1 MVAGRANE
9 GLAVFVCTFGYVGF
23 FPIAPGTAG
32 SAAGLIVYVMFRWLG
47 IPHFELP
54 LIVVLFALGVFYG
67 AASEQA
73 LGGVDPGPVVIDE
86 VMGMLITLFL
96 IPANWMGMI
105 AGFVLFRLFDI
116 LKPYPARTLER
127 LPGGLGMMSDDL
139 MAAVYANLTL
149 HAAYYLA
156 PKFVS

>member
-1 MVAGRANE
+1 MVAKRRG
-9 GLAVFVCTFGYVGF
+9 AVFVCTFGYVGF
-23 FPIAPGTAG
+23 FPVAPGTAG
-32 SAAGLIVYVMFRWLG
+32 SAAGLIVYLMFRWLG

-86 VMGMLITLFL
+86 VMGMLMTLFL
-96 IPANWMGMI
+96 IPVNWMGMI
-105 AGFVLFRLFDI
+105 AGFLLFRAFDI
-116 LKPYPARTLER
+116 LKPYPARKLER
-127 LPGGLGMMSDDL
+127 LPGGLGIMSDDL

-149 HAAYYLA
+149 HAVYYLA
-156 PKFVS
+156 PRLVS

>member
-1 MVAGRANE
+1 MVAKRRG
-9 GLAVFVCTFGYVGF
+9 AVFVCTFGYVGF

-32 SAAGLIVYVMFRWLG
+32 SAAGLIVYLMFRRLG

-86 VMGMLITLFL
+86 VMGMLVTLFL
-96 IPANWMGMI
+96 IPVNWMGMI
-105 AGFVLFRLFDI
+105 AGFVLFRVFDI
-116 LKPYPARTLER
+116 LKPYPARKLER

-149 HAAYYLA
+149 HAAYHLA

>member
-1 MVAGRANE
+1 MVAKRRG
-9 GLAVFVCTFGYVGF
+9 AVFVCTFGYIGF

-32 SAAGLIVYVMFRWLG
+32 SAAGLIVYLMFRRLG

-73 LGGVDPGPVVIDE
+73 LGAVDPGPVVIDE
-86 VMGMLITLFL
+86 VMGMLMTLFL
-96 IPANWMGMI
+96 IPVNWMGMI
-105 AGFVLFRLFDI
+105 AGFVLFRVFDI
-116 LKPYPARTLER
+116 LKPYPARKLER
-127 LPGGLGMMSDDL
+127 LPGGLGIMSDDL

>member
-1 MVAGRANE
+1 MQ

-32 SAAGLIVYVMFRWLG
+32 SAAGLIVYVLFRWLG

-96 IPANWMGMI
+96 IPVNWMGMI
-105 AGFVLFRLFDI
+105 AGFVVFRLFDI
-116 LKPYPARTLER
+116 LKPFPARTLER

>member
-1 MVAGRANE
+1 MVAKRRG
-9 GLAVFVCTFGYVGF
+9 AVFVCTFGYVGF

-32 SAAGLIVYVMFRWLG
+32 SAAGLIVYLMFRRLG

-67 AASEQA
+67 AESERA

-86 VMGMLITLFL
+86 VMGMLVTLFL
-96 IPANWMGMI
+96 IPVNWMGMI
-105 AGFVLFRLFDI
+105 AGFVLFRVFDI
-116 LKPYPARTLER
+116 LKPYPARKLER

>member
-1 MVAGRANE
+1 MVAKRRG
-9 GLAVFVCTFGYVGF
+9 AVFVCTFGYVGF
-23 FPIAPGTAG
+23 FPVAPGTAG
-32 SAAGLIVYVMFRWLG
+32 SAAGLIVYLMFRWLG

-86 VMGMLITLFL
+86 VMGMLMTLFL
-96 IPANWMGMI
+96 IPVNWMGMI
-105 AGFVLFRLFDI
+105 AGFVLFRVFDI
-116 LKPYPARTLER
+116 LKPYPARKLER
-127 LPGGLGMMSDDL
+127 LPGGLGIMSDDL

-149 HAAYYLA
+149 HAVYYLA
-156 PKFVS
+156 PRLVS

>member
-1 MVAGRANE
+1 MVAKRRV
-9 GLAVFVCTFGYVGF
+9 AVFVCTFGYVGF

-32 SAAGLIVYVMFRWLG
+32 SAAGLIVYLMFRWLG

-54 LIVVLFALGVFYG
+54 LIGVLFALGVFYG

-86 VMGMLITLFL
+86 VMGMLMTLFL
-96 IPANWMGMI
+96 IPVNWMGMI
-105 AGFVLFRLFDI
+105 AGFVLFRVFDI
-116 LKPYPARTLER
+116 LKPYPARKLER
-127 LPGGLGMMSDDL
+127 LPGGLGVMSDDL

-156 PKFVS
+156 PRFVS

>member
-1 MVAGRANE
+1 MVAKRRV
-9 GLAVFVCTFGYVGF
+9 AVFVCTFGYVGF

-32 SAAGLIVYVMFRWLG
+32 SAAGLIVYLMFRWLG

-86 VMGMLITLFL
+86 VMGMLMTLFL
-96 IPANWMGMI
+96 IPVNWMGMI
-105 AGFVLFRLFDI
+105 AGFVLFRVFDI
-116 LKPYPARTLER
+116 LKPYPARKLER
-127 LPGGLGMMSDDL
+127 LPGGLGVMSDDL

-156 PKFVS
+156 PRFVS

>member
-1 MVAGRANE
+1 MVAKRRG
-9 GLAVFVCTFGYVGF
+9 AVFVCTFGYVGF
-23 FPIAPGTAG
+23 FPVAPGTAG
-32 SAAGLIVYVMFRWLG
+32 SAAGLIVYLVFRWLG

-86 VMGMLITLFL
+86 VMGMLMTLFL
-96 IPANWMGMI
+96 IPVNWMGMI
-105 AGFVLFRLFDI
+105 AGFLLFRVFDI
-116 LKPYPARTLER
+116 LKPYPARKLER
-127 LPGGLGMMSDDL
+127 LPGGLGIMSDDL
-139 MAAVYANLTL
+139 LAAVYANLTL

-156 PKFVS
+156 PRFVS

>member
-1 MVAGRANE
+1 MVAKRRG
-9 GLAVFVCTFGYVGF
+9 AVFVCTFGYVGF

-32 SAAGLIVYVMFRWLG
+32 SAAGLIVYLMFRRLG
-47 IPHFELP
+47 IPHFEFP

-73 LGGVDPGPVVIDE
+73 LGRVDPGPVVIDE
-86 VMGMLITLFL
+86 VMGMLMTLFL
-96 IPANWMGMI
+96 IPVNWMGMI
-105 AGFVLFRLFDI
+105 AGFVLFRVFDI
-116 LKPYPARTLER
+116 LKPYPARKLER
-127 LPGGLGMMSDDL
+127 LPGGLGIMSDDL

>member
-1 MVAGRANE
+1 MVAKRRG
-9 GLAVFVCTFGYVGF
+9 AVFVCTFGYVGF
-23 FPIAPGTAG
+23 FPVAPGTAG
-32 SAAGLIVYVMFRWLG
+32 SAAGLIVYLMFRWLG

-86 VMGMLITLFL
+86 VMGMLMTLFL
-96 IPANWMGMI
+96 IPVNWMGMI
-105 AGFVLFRLFDI
+105 AGFLLFRVFDI
-116 LKPYPARTLER
+116 LKPYPARKLER
-127 LPGGLGMMSDDL
+127 LPGGLGIMSDDL

-149 HAAYYLA
+149 HAVYYLA
-156 PKFVS
+156 PRLVS